1 MSGTTVT
8 GHIGGVTVSIPFTTS
23 QNFDLAQQA
32 FESAITVVSVSYV
45 PTTTVTN
52 GSVQDNVQAVI
63 DTVPGVTSY
72 SSLPTSTTLLV
83 VTGSGDTL
91 SANGG
96 NTPMTVESGSGST
109 VIFVNN
115 DTSSVPSEVFLGG
128 GNNYVGEGSSLA
140 SAVINVDGSSV
151 SGTSSATGK
160 GAAYIDGSQG
170 YTTINMYNNA
180 FVYLNT
186 GSVAAGIGHDVVV
199 AESGS
204 AEVLGIG
211 GSSTVPV
218 TVTAN
223 AGSTIFIQ
231 NDATAFITPGAGNV
245 VLSAGST
252 NLGMATLFGGTG
264 SDTVFAG
271 GNGGHQENGYF
282 QGGTG
287 GNNIIVSS
295 TVSGATTIVGAGN
308 NNLLGTFANND
319 LVEAGSGNNDTLA
332 AWGNATGD
340 TLIGG
345 AGTDTLFGSL
355 SGDIHIG
362 FGSGSNASEEFAG
375 GNTYFQAAAG
385 GVDTINDFVPGS
397 DVFSLTLSTAYE
409 HAGTPITIVSNNP
422 FGATGSGSQVVLSDG
437 STIDFVNVKVT
448 NSNFT

>member
-8 GHIGGVTVSIPFTTS
+8 GNVGGITVSVPFTTI
-23 QNFDLAQQA
+23 QNFDLAQIA
-32 FESAITVVSVSYV
+32 LNSAVTVVSVSYA
-45 PTTTVTN
+45 PTTTTTN
-52 GSVQDNVQAVI
+52 GTVQDNVQAVI

-72 SSLPTSTTLLV
+72 SSLPTSTTLLIA
-83 VTGSGDTL
+83 TGSGDTL
-91 SANGG
+91 AANGG

-115 DTSSVPSEVFLGG
+115 DTSSVPSAIFLGG

-151 SGTSSATGK
+151 SGTSSNNAGK
-160 GAAYIDGSQG
+160 GGAYVDGSQG
-170 YTTINMYNNA
+170 YTTVNMYNNA
-180 FVYLNT
+180 NVYLYT
-186 GSVAAGIGHDVVV
+186 GSIAAGIGHDVVV
-199 AESGS
+199 AETG
-204 AEVLGIG
+204 ANEVLGIG
-211 GSSTVPV
+211 GSSTIPV

-245 VLSAGST
+245 VLSAGTT

-282 QGGTG
+282 QGGSG

-319 LVEAGSGNNDTLA
+319 IVKAGSGNNNTLA
-332 AWGNATGD
+332 AWGGATGD
-340 TLIGG
+340 TIVGG
-345 AGTDTLFGSL
+345 AGTDTLFGST
-355 SGDIHIG
+355 SGHTDVG

-375 GNTYFQAAAG
+375 GNTYFQAGAG
-385 GVDTINDFVPGS
+385 GVDTLNDFVPGS
-397 DVFSLTLSTAYE
+397 DVFSLTLSAKYE
-409 HAGTPITIVSNNP
+409 NVASINITSTTTVGTGT
-422 FGATGSGSQVVLSDG
+422 QVLLSDG
-437 STIDFVNVKVT
+437 STINFVNVKVT
-448 NSNFT
+448 SSNFT

>member
-8 GHIGGVTVSIPFTTS
+8 GNVGGITVSVPFTTT

-32 FESAITVVSVSYV
+32 FDSAITVVSVAYA

-52 GSVQDNVQAVI
+52 GTVQDNVQAVI

-72 SSLPTSTTLLV
+72 SSLPNSVTLLV
-83 VTGSGDTL
+83 ATGSGDTL

-96 NTPMTVESGSGST
+96 NVPMTVEGGSGST
-109 VIFVNN
+109 VVFVNN
-115 DTSSVPSEVFLGG
+115 DTSSIPSAVFLGG
-128 GNNYVGEGSSLA
+128 GNNLVREGSSLA

-151 SGTSSATGK
+151 SGTSSNNSGK
-160 GAAYIDGSQG
+160 GGAYIDGSQG
-170 YTTINMYNNA
+170 YTTVNMYNNA
-180 FVYLNT
+180 QVFLSTSSIYAGT
-186 GSVAAGIGHDVVV
+186 GHNVVV

-204 AEVLGIG
+204 NEVLGIG
-211 GSSTVPV
+211 GSSTIPV

-264 SDTVFAG
+264 SDTVFGG
-271 GNGGHQENGYF
+271 GNGGNQENGYF
-282 QGGTG
+282 QGGSG

-308 NNLLGTFANND
+308 NNLLGTFGNND
-319 LVEAGSGNNDTLA
+319 SVIAGSGNNNTLA
-332 AWGNATGD
+332 AWGGATGD

-345 AGTDTLFGSL
+345 AGTDTLFGST
-355 SGDIHIG
+355 SGHTDVG
-362 FGSGSNASEEFAG
+362 FGSGTNASEEFAG
-375 GNTYFQAAAG
+375 GNTYFQAGAG

-397 DVFSLTLSTAYE
+397 DVFSLTLSARYE
-409 HAGTPITIVSNNP
+409 NVGSITITNTTAV
-422 FGATGSGSQVVLSDG
+422 GTGTQVTLSDG
-437 STIDFVNVKVT
+437 STINFVNVKVT
-448 NSNFT
+448 SSNFT